1 MLKGSTQPKLGT
13 LARCSLLLRAALG
26 SFSSIGTAASDTG
39 EAHGPNRRPNLRK
52 KIGFCIPGLGMQGR
66 TTRMLASSFARSFDT
81 YLNTLRIH
89 QLDSFLI
96 SQDYFHNLYSGVIPL
111 LYPLWVALLR

>member
-1 MLKGSTQPKLGT
+1 
-13 LARCSLLLRAALG
+13 
-26 SFSSIGTAASDTG
+26 
-39 EAHGPNRRPNLRK
+39 
-52 KIGFCIPGLGMQGR
+52 
-66 TTRMLASSFARSFDT
+66 MLASSFARSFDT